1 MKKLHTILMA
11 LAVAIS
17 ASAADYYLIGGFNGW
32 TLKDASAKFTD
43 KGDGTYVLDYAG
55 TLTPD
60 FKINDGTW
68 NNPDAN
74 FGGSTKLELGVEY
87 PLVVSATSG
96 NIKMDGN
103 VPNPHIVFN
112 PTAKTLLI
120 TGQQQAITLAYGI
133 HGQIFDGLEWATTAM
148 TESNGKWSLTADV
161 LPGEFGIKAMDSA
174 TGNQVSWI
182 SGVPEVE
189 GVSPVLSVD
198 HLGKAQAATEEGGAN
213 WVSTLEG
220 NYTFTFD
227 PAALTLTVTANAG
240 IGSIATSAP
249 VTYYNLQGIAVE
261 NPTSGLYIRVQ
272 GGKSTKVA
280 L

>member
-1 MKKLHTILMA
+1 MKKLYTILMA

-68 NNPDAN
+68 NNADAN

-87 PLVVSATSG
+87 TLVVGATSG

-249 VTYYNLQGIAVE
+249 ATYYNLQGIAVE

>member
-1 MKKLHTILMA
+1 MKKLYTILMA

-87 PLVVSATSG
+87 PLVVGATSG

-249 VTYYNLQGIAVE
+249 ATYYNLQGIAVE

>member
-1 MKKLHTILMA
+1 MKKLYTILMA

-87 PLVVSATSG
+87 PLVVGATSG

-182 SGVPEVE
+182 SGVPEIE

-240 IGSIATSAP
+240 IGSIATPAP
-249 VTYYNLQGIAVE
+249 ATYYNLQGIAVE

-272 GGKSTKVA
+272 SGKSTKVA